1 MLWLL
6 IQPGCLVHEARA
18 QAFLLKALGHWKFGM
33 KLEVSMQMLILLE
46 CMKVMKYCVVQNDCS
61 VL

>member
-1 MLWLL
+1 M
-6 IQPGCLVHEARA
+6 HEARA